1 MHNAIPKTMFERM
14 MNLLMKLALVA
25 LVETTVVVSEKKE
38 KKRSEKASVSRC
50 KGCCLA
56 FVQYFEFLQFTSPQ
70 YLTKYFCNILN
81 VGLYI

>member
-1 MHNAIPKTMFERM
+1 MFERM

-56 FVQYFEFLQFTSPQ
+56 FVQYF
-70 YLTKYFCNILN
+70 
-81 VGLYI
+81 